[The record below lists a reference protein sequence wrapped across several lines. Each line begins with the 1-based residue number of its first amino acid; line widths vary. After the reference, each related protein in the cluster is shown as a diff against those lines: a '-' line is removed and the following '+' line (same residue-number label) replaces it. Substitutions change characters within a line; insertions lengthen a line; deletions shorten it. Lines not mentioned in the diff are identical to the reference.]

1 MIPAVSTAVRAT
13 VVATLACGLAACGH
27 MPWQK
32 SAPPAPESVS
42 ELLELATDGTVTQAF
57 PQYWKR
63 NTLVVDMQT
72 AAASGTLILK
82 PREGARWPARLAFR
96 VTPGSIGVLEVRA
109 AQRMLI
115 PVTKEGTKP
124 VDVELIPGVYTLAS
138 EQVTIQWGR

>member
-1 MIPAVSTAVRAT
+1 
-13 VVATLACGLAACGH
+13 